1 MNILTLDQSGQIQLP
16 ESVRQ
21 EFGLTSAS
29 QLRLE
34 VKGGQIILVPFVEPN
49 NLVEPNNHAENEA
62 MMVEPKVYY
71 EGSVLVV
78 EPQQDSDLDIN
89 QLIDDLREER
99 IQEQMG
105 L

>member
-1 MNILTLDQSGQIQLP
+1 MNIITLDQSGQIQLP

-49 NLVEPNNHAENEA
+49 MNAEDA
-62 MMVEPKVYY
+62 VMLAEPKVYY

-89 QLIDDLREER
+89 QFIDDLREER